1 MTHECYARTTRYLL
15 PCSDTH
21 FSGRG
26 AGAFA
31 NYENLCFFQ
40 PRTYTLSTIFLFRVS
55 VRVLGGS
62 HEGWFWTL
70 ASGILESHFP
80 RRLGRGG
87 RRLVYDFLCLVGDGG
102 QTTMTSC
109 FA

>member
-1 MTHECYARTTRYLL
+1 MKHECYARTTRYLL

-31 NYENLCFFQ
+31 NYENLCFFSA
-40 PRTYTLSTIFLFRVS
+40 TYIHLVYNFLFRVS

-70 ASGILESHFP
+70 TSGILESHFQ

-87 RRLVYDFLCLVGDGG
+87 GDLLMIFYVWWGDGG
-102 QTTMTSC
+102 QTTTTSC